1 MRRNRQA
8 DQLARAIDDAWL
20 GKVEI
25 DLALAEEIVAALRNL
40 EVIAHFARELQL
52 GPEDDNRLGAA
63 WDLTEALDRYY
74 GKAHIHR
81 SHP

>member
-1 MRRNRQA
+1 MRRNPQVARLQA
-8 DQLARAIDDAWL
+8 AADDAWL

-25 DLALAEEIVAALRNL
+25 DLAFAQEIIQALERL
-40 EVIAHFARELQL
+40 EVIAHWARELQL

-74 GKAHIHR
+74 GTPRHL
-81 SHP
+81 

>member
-1 MRRNRQA
+1 MRQNPQA
-8 DQLARAIDDAWL
+8 ARIKAAIDDAWL
-20 GKVEI
+20 GKVEL
-25 DLALAEEIVAALRNL
+25 DLALAEETVKALQLL

-74 GKAHIHR
+74 GRPKWR
-81 SHP
+81 K